1 MVRPFGPALDPAL
14 FPLDFE
20 VLADAPGAEVQGL
33 GDLAAITGAMHLQV
47 GQDALEVRRGPA
59 GHHIPI
65 HVRILSK
72 RYIDSNNNTIAII
85 AIIISY
91 LSRQCFS
98 SMRPPLAKQRVHD
111 GPGARKG
118 SLLGSCPAL
127 LNRLQA
133 RRQVEQLLSPEEVLY
148 GVELLLHL
156 EHGSGK
162 GEYTADTQLCERLRG
177 GHVQVLERN
186 ALLC

>member
-127 LNRLQA
+127 LNLLQA
-133 RRQVEQLLSPEEVLY
+133 RGYSIFSVIVALGAKLIRY
-148 GVELLLHL
+148 
-156 EHGSGK
+156 
-162 GEYTADTQLCERLRG
+162 LC
-177 GHVQVLERN
+177 
-186 ALLC
+186 